1 MLSAQFAGFCC
12 TVNCA
17 EVFAVFAEAKGCL
30 GRFCARSERFGS
42 SARSASGF
50 ES

>member
-12 TVNCA
+12 TVTCA
-17 EVFAVFAEAKGCL
+17 EVLAVFAEFKECS
-30 GRFCARSERFGS
+30 GRFCARSERIGS
-42 SARSASGF
+42 PACSASGF